1 MWHIAILHYEGV
13 MKSAAYGMEDL
24 FRIANRLASKDLFEI
39 HHEYS
44 VHKEI
49 PHTLPK
55 VLVVPPSSAH
65 PLPDFKCQVTLDY
78 LKNMNQQ
85 SVEIAASCAGVFWLA
100 EAGLLSGKTA
110 TTHWNLCERLKRNY
124 PDIRQVE
131 RRDILVIDGSI
142 TTAAG
147 LFAYQDMV
155 LHLIARFEGL
165 ELAKQVADFA
175 LLDMTGRLQSFYE
188 RFIPNT
194 NHKDALVHRAQRYC
208 EAHVNASVKSVAQH
222 CGVSER
228 SLHRKFISILGTS
241 PKHYIVQL
249 KIERARNLLCLSQ
262 MTVEKVAFELGYQD
276 VSNFNRAFKKVTQ
289 LSPSVFRSRQ
299 NSQLT

>member
-131 RRDILVIDGSI
+131 RRDILVIDGSF

-155 LHLIARFEGL
+155 LQLIARFEGL

-289 LSPSVFRSRQ
+289 LSPSVFRNRQ